1 MELTKQLGEEIIS
14 RLSQYIDVPINLMD
28 PSGKIV
34 ASTDESRFD
43 QLHGGAQN
51 VIDSQEAQIIH
62 DDDVERFSNVRPG
75 VNLPIFHRGS
85 LAGVVGLTGNP
96 NDVMQAAGM
105 TRGSVE
111 IALEQ
116 IYIQRQAFYQER
128 QWNNWVQ
135 QLLHPIKMDEEYL
148 LNEATYTLGVDV
160 KANWQV
166 VILQVTNHFEWSERV
181 RQILNTQGYQPLFV
195 VPHQEKEVIV
205 ALPYKN
211 SSIVVEEVFKKL
223 EATDVSIGVGTHEYG
238 LAGLRCSYF
247 KAVDAIKLGRKKFSY
262 SEQVQMKRLL
272 YHIDPT
278 ILEELTK
285 EYQIR
290 LEKLENAYM
299 DTLECYFAS
308 NLKVNRTSADMHIH
322 RNTLVYRLEQ
332 VHKKV
337 GLDPRVF
344 KDAIIL
350 QALLVKIGIVHLH

>member
-1 MELTKQLGEEIIS
+1 MELTKQLGEEIIA
-14 RLSQYIDVPINLMD
+14 RLSQYIDVPVNLMD

-34 ASTDESRFD
+34 ASTDDSRLY

-51 VIDSQEAQIIH
+51 VIESQEPQIIH
-62 DDDVERFSNVRPG
+62 DDDVERLSNVKPG
-75 VNLPIFHRGS
+75 VNLPIFHRGF

-96 NDVMQAAGM
+96 DEVMQAAGM

-135 QLLHPIKMDEEYL
+135 QLLHPIKMDEDYL
-148 LNEATYTLGVDV
+148 LNEATYTLGVNV
-160 KANWQV
+160 NVNWQV
-166 VILQVTNHFEWSERV
+166 VILHLTNHFEWSERV

-195 VPHQEKEVIV
+195 VPHQEYEVIV
-205 ALPYKN
+205 AFPHEGKT
-211 SSIVVEEVFKKL
+211 IVVEEVFKEL
-223 EATDVSIGVGTHEYG
+223 EGTNVSVGVGGYEYG
-238 LAGLRCSYF
+238 LAGLRRSYF
-247 KAVDAIKLGRKKFSY
+247 QAVDAIKLGRDKFSY

-272 YHIDPT
+272 YHIDPM
-278 ILEELTK
+278 IFEELTK
-285 EYQIR
+285 EYQTC
-290 LEKLENAYM
+290 LGKLEDIYVA
-299 DTLECYFAS
+299 TLECYFAS

-350 QALLVKIGIVHLH
+350 QALLVKN